1 MGAEIV
7 VIVGGV
13 FVLLAVLAASIRYDR
28 ERLNHK
34 EAKNAQGDWPFPTE
48 NKPIEGAKKASMAK
62 KTNKKSK

>member
-7 VIVGGV
+7 VILGGV

-28 ERLNHK
+28 ERLKHEK
-34 EAKNAQGDWPFPTE
+34 AKNTQGDWPFPIE
-48 NKPIEGAKKASMAK
+48 DKPIEGAKKTSMIK